1 MTRVLVTPR
10 SLTRAPGPEV
20 ATLKAAGCEVVL
32 GPAGRQPTE
41 DELVALVP
49 GCAGYL
55 AGVEP
60 VTRRVL
66 EAADALQVISRN
78 GAGTDTIDVAA
89 AEERGVQVERAGGAN
104 ARGVAELTLTL
115 LLSALRHVPHSSAA
129 LSAGRWEREL
139 GREAAGLALG
149 VVGTGAIGRQVLA
162 LGRALGMRTLASD
175 VAPPADLLADPDL
188 TFLGVDEL
196 VAAADVLTLH
206 CPPPADGRPL
216 VGAAQLATA
225 RPGLVLIN
233 TARAALVD
241 LAAVEA
247 ALDDGSL
254 GGFAT
259 DVFDPEPP
267 EPSSLLAH
275 PRLIATPHIGGYTGE
290 SVSRAGAA
298 AVENLLRVLLPEAG
312 MVAAPSPGKEP
323 DHP

>member
-20 ATLKAAGCEVVL
+20 ASLEAAGCEVVL

-41 DELVALVP
+41 DELVELVP
-49 GCAGYL
+49 GCVGYL

-66 EAADALQVISRN
+66 EAADALRVISRN
-78 GAGTDTIDVAA
+78 GAGTDTIDIEAA
-89 AEERGVQVERAGGAN
+89 AERGILVERAAGAN
-104 ARGVAELTLTL
+104 ARGVAELTLAL
-115 LLSALRHVPHSSAA
+115 LLCALRQVPRSSAA
-129 LSAGRWEREL
+129 LSEGRWEREL

-149 VVGTGAIGRQVLA
+149 VVGTGAIGRQVLT
-162 LGRALGMRTLASD
+162 LGRALGMRALASD
-175 VAPPADLLADPDL
+175 VAPPPDLLADHTI
-188 TFLGVDEL
+188 TFLDLDEL

-216 VGAAQLATA
+216 VGATQLARA
-225 RPGLVLIN
+225 RPGLVLVN

-241 LAAVEA
+241 PAAVEA
-247 ALDDGSL
+247 ALAGGRL

-267 EPSSLLAH
+267 GPSSLLSH
-275 PRLIATPHIGGYTGE
+275 PRVIATPHIGGYTVE
-290 SVSRAGAA
+290 SVARAGAA
-298 AVENLLRVLLPEAG
+298 AVESLLRALAPLTG
-312 MVAAPSPGKEP
+312 MVAAPPP
-323 DHP
+323 DLGHEYP

>member
-20 ATLKAAGCEVVL
+20 ASLEAAGCEVVL

-41 DELVALVP
+41 DELVELVP
-49 GCAGYL
+49 GCVGYL

-66 EAADALQVISRN
+66 EAADALRVISRN
-78 GAGTDTIDVAA
+78 GAGTDTIDIEAA
-89 AEERGVQVERAGGAN
+89 AERGILVERAAGAN
-104 ARGVAELTLTL
+104 ARGVAELTLAL
-115 LLSALRHVPHSSAA
+115 LLCALRQVPRSSAA
-129 LSAGRWEREL
+129 LSEGRWEREL

-149 VVGTGAIGRQVLA
+149 VVGTGAIGRQVLT
-162 LGRALGMRTLASD
+162 LGRALGMRALASD
-175 VAPPADLLADPDL
+175 VAPPPDLLADHTI
-188 TFLGVDEL
+188 TFLDLDEL

-216 VGAAQLATA
+216 VGATQLARA
-225 RPGLVLIN
+225 RPGLVLVN

-241 LAAVEA
+241 PAAVEA
-247 ALDDGSL
+247 ALAGGRL

-267 EPSSLLAH
+267 EPSSLLSH
-275 PRLIATPHIGGYTGE
+275 PRVIATPHIGGYTVE
-290 SVSRAGAA
+290 SVARAGAA
-298 AVENLLRVLLPEAG
+298 AVESLLRALAPLTG
-312 MVAAPSPGKEP
+312 MVAAPPP
-323 DHP
+323 DLGHEYP